1 MAWNDPAVTVLRVAK
16 GTALTLAEYDA
27 NVANLNAAQATR
39 APYALDSSNNIIGY
53 TGTADATYPLV
64 LRPVEIL
71 AGSAIAFSCA
81 SSAVDEELYTLNIL
95 AGTLG
100 VNSVL
105 QIEPLWTFASSANN
119 KICKVVIGGTT
130 VYTATRTTS
139 VKEAPL
145 IVLANRNSLA
155 SQIQP
160 YDSAYVT
167 AGSGAPA
174 TYTIDFSVNQTLQI
188 IGQRASSGDA
198 LTLEYFR
205 ILHFV
210 GD

>member
-1 MAWNDPAVTVLRVAK
+1 MAWNDLATVVKRVTK
-16 GTALTLAEYDA
+16 GAALTFPEHDTNLD
-27 NVANLNAAQATR
+27 NLNAAQATKV
-39 APYALDSSNNIIGY
+39 PYHLDDSDNIIGY
-53 TGTADATYPLV
+53 LGAADAVYPLI
-64 LRPVEIL
+64 LRPVEVL
-71 AGSAIAFSCA
+71 AGSAVASSCS
-81 SSAVDEELYTLNIL
+81 SSAVDEELYTFNIL

-100 VNSVL
+100 VNSIL

-119 KICKVVIGGTT
+119 KILSVAIGSTV

-145 IVLANRNSLA
+145 IVLANRNALN

-160 YDSAYVT
+160 YDNTYVT
-167 AGSGAPA
+167 AGSGTPA
-174 TYTIDFSVNQTLQI
+174 TYTIDFSVNQTLRI
-188 IGQRASSGDA
+188 IGQRANSGDA

-205 ILHFV
+205 VLHFV